1 MGLAEEQD
9 RDNWWSEICL
19 IRLWGNG
26 GSHKALYRKKMD
38 VLTQNWQHFWL
49 KYKSVG
55 ENKNIGFC
63 SRPRARDHY
72 DHLALHLRRPHRA
85 EASVRSLL
93 VIQDDV
99 RSPDVVSWDVEALDS
114 AVLLR
119 IPHQLVIPPELL
131 NPQIGCHN
139 LVLQVL
145 KVARKEKRWLTSN
158 FDKSF

>member
-1 MGLAEEQD
+1 MEIFLVGSS
-9 RDNWWSEICL
+9 RRTRSNNWWSEICL

-72 DHLALHLRRPHRA
+72 DHLALHLRRPERA

-99 RSPDVVSWDVEALDS
+99 RPPDVVTGHVELFDP
-114 AVLLR
+114 AVLLGV
-119 IPHQLVIPPELL
+119 PLELVVSPELL
-131 NPQIGCHN
+131 HPQVGRHY
-139 LVLQVL
+139 LVLEVL
-145 KVARKEKRWLTSN
+145 QNSDN
-158 FDKSF
+158 